1 MNDDIINFYLNIE
14 NIKTVYEYLIDKKFF
29 KEDELE
35 DYLYLTEIKQVLI
48 KHYYFG
54 YDNMIDFIEKEL
66 KDPSSKSDIKMR
78 IIKTISYMHIN
89 IDEDQKHYK
98 INKTF
103 HVNYN
108 IGNNKIAA
116 KYYNVCLKDLY
127 LFYKLH
133 KKTSLSSLIHSRII
147 SV

>member
-1 MNDDIINFYLNIE
+1 MNDDVNFYLNID

-35 DYLYLTEIKQVLI
+35 DYLYLTEIKQILI
-48 KHYYFG
+48 KHYYYG
-54 YDNMIDFIEKEL
+54 YDNMMDFIEKEL

-78 IIKTISYMHIN
+78 IIKTISYMYIDIN
-89 IDEDQKHYK
+89 EDQKNYK

-103 HVNYN
+103 HLNYN
-108 IGNNKIAA
+108 IGSNKIAA
-116 KYYNVCLKDLY
+116 KYYYNCLKDLY
-127 LFYKLH
+127 LFYKLQKE
-133 KKTSLSSLIHSRII
+133 KKPSMSLIHSRII